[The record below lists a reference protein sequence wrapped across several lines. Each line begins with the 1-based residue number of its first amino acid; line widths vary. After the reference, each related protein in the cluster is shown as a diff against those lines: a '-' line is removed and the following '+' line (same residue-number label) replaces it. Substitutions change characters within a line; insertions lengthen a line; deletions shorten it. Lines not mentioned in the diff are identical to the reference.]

1 MSGPAEFKEK
11 TFEKYFG
18 FELARL
24 TNITFSPD
32 QCDERFIGF
41 DDAFHMPWHFLRH
54 YLPYTRNSRLRRQH
68 GISLKDFD
76 FHASKLSERLPDFK
90 FNLFVQ
96 YKRPAYVDHFNG
108 REWSSW
114 GRPYFRFDVTPHQ
127 QKILADMEAHSHGRA
142 SVVYASAAFWTNSD
156 LYRFSAA
163 EKIVANTNVS
173 NVARLIGH
181 GRYTYD
187 GPGAFGI
194 GHSEPEKI
202 ESTSINQIIERGQS
216 QKGLKF
222 TAHIK
227 HAAADLTR
235 ALENEPQAMAA
246 MEQVRIA
253 NFGNLFDELRDS
265 DAAAESFL
273 YALSTVEAF
282 SEIFDVTFYAMG

>member
-1 MSGPAEFKEK
+1 MSGPAAFKEK

-41 DDAFHMPWHFLRH
+41 DDAFLLPWHFLRH
-54 YLPYTRNSRLRRQH
+54 NLPYMRNSRRRRQH
-68 GISLKDFD
+68 GISLKEFD

-108 REWSSW
+108 KEWSYW
-114 GRPYFRFDVTPHQ
+114 GNPYFRFDVTPHQ
-127 QKILADMEAHSHGRA
+127 QKILAAMEAQSHGRA
-142 SVVYASAAFWTNSD
+142 SVIYASAAFWTNED

-163 EKIVANTNVS
+163 EEIVANTNIS
-173 NVARLIGH
+173 NVALLVGH

-187 GPGAFGI
+187 KPGTFGI
-194 GHSEPEKI
+194 GHSEPEPI
-202 ESTSINQIIERGQS
+202 ASTSIYQILERGQG
-216 QKGLKF
+216 QKGLTF

-227 HAAADLTR
+227 RAAADMKR
-235 ALENEPQAMAA
+235 ALENEPQLMATV
-246 MEQVRIA
+246 EQVRSA
-253 NFGNLFDELRDS
+253 NFGNLFDELQDS
-265 DAAAESFL
+265 DAESFL

-282 SEIFDVTFYAMG
+282 SEVFDVTFYAMA